1 MISQEMYIN
10 APSAQ
15 ITTHFS
21 ILPIQLANKL
31 VTSININAR
40 LQLSVVTATS
50 LAKLALVQPHAG
62 LAIKTL

>member
-21 ILPIQLANKL
+21 ILPIQLAYRR
-31 VTSININAR
+31 VTSININVR
-40 LQLSVVTATS
+40 LQLSVVTVTS
-50 LAKLALVQPHAG
+50 LARHVLVLRHAG